1 MIDAVEYAKPNLVA
15 LLEFPAGRQ
24 ADPSD
29 VSAASKDRH
38 GSAVNNFRVLTA
50 EE

>member
-1 MIDAVEYAKPNLVA
+1 MLWNMRSKIWVA
-15 LLEFPAGRQ
+15 LLEFPAGWQ